1 MASLMKY
8 DVNDE
13 VRNGTLETLLPF
25 DGVVNWDR
33 VLKSCDKL
41 QGDHATHLRGWIEI
55 PIT

>member
-1 MASLMKY
+1 MKY

-13 VRNGTLETLLPF
+13 VRNGTLETLLPS